1 MAKPYATK
9 VPDSRQG
16 MPSRLRHGL
25 YQNHVP
31 AFKVGLFLLQSPL
44 SRDHFSQAVQL
55 PGNALTPI
63 KSPSESAAQRWD
75 QVARIMTS
83 RTNTTHLTPA
93 PRINRWRHLRL
104 GLLAFCTLQA
114 FASENLPHRPFA
126 EWADLPAKGQFVV
139 GLLYEES
146 EAYHIWAGTERS
158 LITYKKDGEN
168 YGIDINQGYLTLQ
181 YGIAKKWAFDL
192 NVGYTTAA
200 WRSFNTTGNAEST
213 TGLMDI
219 ALGVRYQIVNEAET
233 DIKWLPTITFRA
245 GGILPGTF
253 EKDFAFAPGLRSAGI
268 EPEFLFRKHF
278 GWPGFGAF
286 GDVLYRWNKTT
297 GTDQYMTSIG
307 VFQQIKGWELD
318 VGYRHMQTLSGED
331 IQYDSAAPQDIY
343 YPRAPREINDAIEA
357 GFSYTTSKRHFKYAF
372 HTRTI
377 FDGSNTDQKFWIGGS
392 ITMPFGGESK
402 DKEKE

>member
-1 MAKPYATK
+1 MQP
-9 VPDSRQG
+9 PFPIQG
-16 MPSRLRHGL
+16 SEYSRLRVH
-25 YQNHVP
+25 
-31 AFKVGLFLLQSPL
+31 
-44 SRDHFSQAVQL
+44 SR
-55 PGNALTPI
+55 NALTLVN
-63 KSPSESAAQRWD
+63 SPPESAAQRRNH
-75 QVARIMTS
+75 VARIMTP
-83 RTNTTHLTPA
+83 RTNTIHLNHA
-93 PRINRWRHLRL
+93 PRNNRWRYLL
-104 GLLAFCTLQA
+104 IGLSALCTLPA

-278 GWPGFGAF
+278 GWTGFGAF

-307 VFQQIKGWELD
+307 LFQQIKGWELD
-318 VGYRHMQTLSGED
+318 VGYRHMQTISGDD
-331 IQYDSAAPQDIY
+331 IQYDSAAPEDLY

-392 ITMPFGGESK
+392 ITMPFGGCTESEMK
-402 DKEKE
+402 